1 LPKSCEQPY
10 RTEQQSAYGTPS
22 NRAFKSFNA
31 VLIRNGDLRDIVEVI
46 ETAGVISP
54 WEVNQSRIEVRV
66 RDSSTR
72 ITSVNVDLGHWAV
85 WPFAGAASKAA
96 GERTNRHQGR
106 KPGDLTALRVD
117 LEPERT
123 IETEERVARHARR
136 AAI

>member
-1 LPKSCEQPY
+1 LAVVASIFFPFSNLATNVTSVLLPKSCEQPY

-31 VLIRNGDLRDIVEVI
+31 VLIRTGDLRDIVEVI

-54 WEVNQSRIEVRV
+54 WEVNQSRIDVRV

-85 WPFAGAASKAA
+85 WPFGGARQRQPTSGQTDTKDAS
-96 GERTNRHQGR
+96 Q
-106 KPGDLTALRVD
+106 V
-117 LEPERT
+117 
-123 IETEERVARHARR
+123 I
-136 AAI
+136 